1 MRRPSFNV
9 MAKSPSILSAERSPA
24 ATVAI
29 VVLCLLGLVQLGT
42 LAMTAWE
49 KLVPAPAKPA
59 PVAAVDLP
67 VSAGLPPLPSLNTGS
82 LPPLPSLPGTAA
94 LSLPP
99 LPAPAPAV
107 AASLPSASL
116 PAPSYLLPPPVS
128 ASLPPVAAALPQP
141 AEPIKPTSPRRSKTG
156 NLQVDELIEVAID
169 SRALEDME
177 GAIQALERAELLLPD
192 HPAVLREKALTLGR
206 MGKQDQAQA
215 LWDRAKTLSL
225 GGAAPAPTAVVSAT
239 AGTFPP
245 PTTSGQ
251 GGSLSLGDCQ
261 IVPDATVTTGQKLVV
276 KVPVRSTPGSTIDPS
291 LMNLDVFFYDRV
303 DGTRVENTKADPP
316 VFSFD
321 MPMDFA
327 TGEEVVSV
335 VYHMPKL
342 SAEEEAEIGR
352 REFYGC
358 VVKLYYQQ
366 KLLSTTAEPR
376 DLLNQSG
383 TSSGTALPTAQ

>member
-99 LPAPAPAV
+99 LPAPAPTV

-116 PAPSYLLPPPVS
+116 PPPSYSLPPPVS
-128 ASLPPVAAALPQP
+128 ASLPTVAAALPTP
-141 AEPIKPTSPRRSKTG
+141 AEPTKLTSPPRSKTG
-156 NLQVDELIEVAID
+156 NPQVDELIEVAIE

-177 GAIQALERAELLLPD
+177 GAIQALERAELLLPN
-192 HPAVLREKALTLGR
+192 HPSVMREKALTLGR

-215 LWDRAKTLSL
+215 LWDRAKTLSS
-225 GGAAPAPTAVVSAT
+225 GGTAPAPPVNASA
-239 AGTFPP
+239 FPA
-245 PTTSGQ
+245 PTTSSGP
-251 GGSLSLGDCQ
+251 GGPLSLGDCQ
-261 IVPDATVTTGQKLVV
+261 IVRDATVTTGQKLVV
-276 KVPVRSTPGSTIDPS
+276 KVPVRSAPGATIDPS
-291 LMNLDVFFYDRV
+291 MMNLDVFFYDRV

>member
-1 MRRPSFNV
+1 
-9 MAKSPSILSAERSPA
+9 
-24 ATVAI
+24 
-29 VVLCLLGLVQLGT
+29 
-42 LAMTAWE
+42 
-49 KLVPAPAKPA
+49 
-59 PVAAVDLP
+59 
-67 VSAGLPPLPSLNTGS
+67 
-82 LPPLPSLPGTAA
+82 
-94 LSLPP
+94 
-99 LPAPAPAV
+99 
-107 AASLPSASL
+107 
-116 PAPSYLLPPPVS
+116 
-128 ASLPPVAAALPQP
+128 
-141 AEPIKPTSPRRSKTG
+141 
-156 NLQVDELIEVAID
+156 
-169 SRALEDME
+169 
-177 GAIQALERAELLLPD
+177 
-192 HPAVLREKALTLGR
+192 
-206 MGKQDQAQA
+206 
-215 LWDRAKTLSL
+215 
-225 GGAAPAPTAVVSAT
+225 
-239 AGTFPP
+239 
-245 PTTSGQ
+245 
-251 GGSLSLGDCQ
+251 
-261 IVPDATVTTGQKLVV
+261 VTTGQKLVV